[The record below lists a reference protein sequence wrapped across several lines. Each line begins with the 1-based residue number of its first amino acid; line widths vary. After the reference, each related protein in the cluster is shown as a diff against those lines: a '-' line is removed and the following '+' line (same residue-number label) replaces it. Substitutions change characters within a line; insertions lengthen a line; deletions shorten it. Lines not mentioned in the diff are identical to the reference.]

1 MFTMDCELSE
11 YSPRILIVDDEPSS
25 VLELAELLDS
35 MGDIHTASSGQQA
48 LQLIDSLR
56 PDLVMLDI
64 NMPGIDGFEV
74 CQQIRQNPEYCD
86 IAVVFVTAHSQQEN
100 EIASLSMG
108 GIDFISK
115 PVDYEVCKLRMQNLL
130 LIQQQKRS
138 LQNAKQDLLQ
148 LIDHVPNFISYWDKE
163 WFNRYTNDERGRWF
177 GFSSQELKRQHISLI
192 LPKQVLDNMAQCLP
206 NSNGAYHLSTSFEL
220 TPAHTRHFIINWSEM
235 HYKGHEDGYLMTMV
249 DITHEK
255 QVEQNL
261 YQQKKYLDVIL
272 NSVDE
277 GVIATDSRGLVT
289 FINPKAELITG
300 WKVSEVLGHSIEEVV
315 QLRDPETK
323 INTENPIRVCLRQRR
338 VTRMPL
344 NTQLVSKD
352 GRLAQIE
359 QTAAPLRD
367 SDGIIT
373 GAVAMIHDI
382 SQSIS
387 LSLLRNQAS
396 SYDQLTNVPNRIFI
410 REKLQLACDAVK
422 ASKMQMAMAV
432 IDVDH
437 FKSFNDA
444 HGNSTGDAALKSL
457 ARRLFENYEPAHS
470 IGRLGADEFMVIFRD
485 VGDSDAVET
494 TLHSMLDLLR
504 RPVTIDD
511 NHYSLSVSI
520 GVSLINTDC
529 NEPDLVMQQADAAL
543 YRAKFEG
550 GDLYRVF
557 TKELEISL
565 LQRRS
570 TEELLRRSLINTEK
584 LEVYYQPKLDLNT
597 GQVIGAEALARLRD
611 DSGKI
616 VSPVEFIPIAEETG
630 LIVQLGSMVLHKA
643 CEDCYA
649 WTKSGFK
656 IPVSVNISAVQ
667 CLHNELL
674 HTVDAA
680 LLASGLPSSLLDLE
694 VTETAFIRNFE
705 ETLEKFRALKD
716 KNISISIDDFGK
728 GYSNLTYLR
737 RLDVD
742 TLKLDMSYVRG
753 MLDNPRD
760 YEIVKTIVN
769 LGQSMNLNM
778 IAEGVETAAH
788 RDALRKLGCN
798 YGQGYFYAKPLPFDD
813 FMHYLTHPSQQGL
826 KA

>member
-1 MFTMDCELSE
+1 MFTMDCELSQN
-11 YSPRILIVDDEPSS
+11 SPHILIVDDDPSS
-25 VLELAELLDS
+25 ILELSASLEA
-35 MGDIHTASSGQQA
+35 MGEIHSASSGQQA
-48 LQLIDSLR
+48 LQLIEEMR

-64 NMPGIDGFEV
+64 NMPDMDGFEV
-74 CQQIRQNPEYCD
+74 CQTIRQNPDFSD
-86 IAVVFVTAHSQQEN
+86 IAIVFVTAHSEQEN

-108 GIDFISK
+108 GVDFISK
-115 PVDYEVCKLRMQNLL
+115 PVDYEVCKLRIQNLL

-138 LQNAKQDLLQ
+138 LLNAKQDLLQ

-163 WFNRYTNDERGRWF
+163 WYNRYSNDDRGRWF
-177 GFSSQELKRQHISLI
+177 GFSSQELVKQHISLI
-192 LPKQVLDNMAQCLP
+192 LPKQVFDEMAQCLP
-206 NSNGAYHLSTSFEL
+206 DSTGAYHLTTSFEL

-249 DITHEK
+249 DITHQKET
-255 QVEQNL
+255 EQHL

-272 NSVDE
+272 RSVDE

-289 FINPKAELITG
+289 FINPKAEFITG

-323 INTENPIRVCLRQRR
+323 VNTENPIRVCLRQRR
-338 VTRMPL
+338 VTRMLL

-367 SDGIIT
+367 SDGNIT

-387 LSLLRNQAS
+387 LSLLRSQVS
-396 SYDQLTNVPNRIFI
+396 SFDQLTNVPNRIFI

-422 ASKMQMAMAV
+422 AANIQMAMAV

-437 FKSFNDA
+437 FKSFNDS
-444 HGNSTGDAALKSL
+444 HGNSNGDAVLKSL
-457 ARRLFENYEPAHS
+457 ARRLFENYEPTHS

-485 VGDSDAVET
+485 VGDSEEVET

-504 RPVTIDD
+504 RPFTIEEDS
-511 NHYSLSVSI
+511 YSLSVSI
-520 GVSLINTDC
+520 GVSLINPDC

-550 GDLYRVF
+550 GDIYRVF

-570 TEELLRRSLINTEK
+570 TEELLRRSLINSEK

-597 GQVIGAEALARLRD
+597 GRVIGAEALARLKD
-611 DSGKI
+611 DSGKL

-643 CEDCYA
+643 CNDCYA

-656 IPVSVNISAVQ
+656 LPVSVNISAVQ
-667 CLHNELL
+667 CLHNDLI

-680 LLASGLPSSLLDLE
+680 LLASGLPASLLDLE

-769 LGQSMNLNM
+769 LGQSMNLSL

-788 RDALRKLGCN
+788 RDALRQLGCA

-813 FMHYLTHPSQQGL
+813 FINYLIESAQEGL